1 VGRDRIPDILI
12 LADAQRHKAH
22 LFSYDQN
29 MNKLAAKVGVAVL
42 SVESSSCRSKK
53 SFFPVSARLANTNS
67 SGGKS
72 Y

>member
-53 SFFPVSARLANTNS
+53 RFFSSVRSFDKHKLIRR
-67 SGGKS
+67 
-72 Y
+72 